1 MLKLTLKAPTTG
13 SNSTAPSNNST
24 APSSNSTAPS
34 NNPIT
39 PKITI
44 NLTPTTQPQQPTPP
58 ATDLEEHF
66 ILRLPPSLAS
76 LLTDTLLESAFTSPG
91 DLKIRFASPRTALVQ
106 HPRFIKPAYPALLC
120 DSPSILETLKN
131 PTISVEFKSSSLS
144 SSSNSNSSNTAT
156 STTAVLG
163 QYYKVADLNQILVVL
178 DVDSPEGQGTLSRLP
193 AHIQQRLLLLAT
205 APDSFEAIKSAIPAG
220 QLAEE
225 AASSSLSWC
234 SLSDGLT
241 PPLKNAQRRRFAPR
255 PVHAAEI
262 GNLERVERE
271 VERLLKADGHCEES
285 HFTLIGVDGV
295 VLLGDSVLLDNH
307 EDDQEQVQE
316 FEDFEEEQEQEEE
329 EDNDNDDDSM
339 LEQGQGEFE
348 ESEDSD
354 VMDDFAA
361 EIEDNLMRLEAEDE
375 NEVGSIATTASA
387 PSTKNTASN
396 APSSVSSSSLS
407 SSTPS
412 ATATQTHTAVTEL
425 ESKLQEKLKQAATV
439 TNPLIKARIEDVIR
453 QLEDNLRKLREREG
467 EADQ

>member
-1 MLKLTLKAPTTG
+1 
-13 SNSTAPSNNST
+13 
-24 APSSNSTAPS
+24 
-34 NNPIT
+34 
-39 PKITI
+39 
-44 NLTPTTQPQQPTPP
+44 
-58 ATDLEEHF
+58 LEEHF

-76 LLTDTLLESAFTSPG
+76 LLTDPLLESAFTSPG

-387 PSTKNTASN
+387 PS
-396 APSSVSSSSLS
+396 
-407 SSTPS
+407 